1 MLVIGLLDMSP
12 KFAIRTTHDCWHKS
26 LDRSYIRL
34 ETSWNLAYEFVVTQI
49 QNS

>member
-1 MLVIGLLDMSP
+1 MVIGLLDMSP
-12 KFAIRTTHDCWHKS
+12 EFAIHTTNSCWLKS
-26 LDRSYIRL
+26 LDHSYIHL